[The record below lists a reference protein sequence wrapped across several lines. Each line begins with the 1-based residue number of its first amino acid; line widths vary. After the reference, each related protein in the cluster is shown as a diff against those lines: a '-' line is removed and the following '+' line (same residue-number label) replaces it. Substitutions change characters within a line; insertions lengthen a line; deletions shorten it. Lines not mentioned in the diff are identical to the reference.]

1 MSRGGALPDSV
12 ENQSLWRQAK
22 VSLQCRANRAELRRG
37 EANRTNRAKRRGY
50 KSVVRSLT
58 AGGHRSAS
66 IQGQPLRR
74 LAISFSFS
82 FSLSLS
88 PFSSFLSLFCP
99 FRKNLL
105 TRAIS
110 GTTSLIGFGSLSFQT
125 GYTVDHVCILARNR
139 VQRLLENATQD
150 PWRKE

>member
-22 VSLQCRANRAELRRG
+22 VSLQRRANQAELRRG

-82 FSLSLS
+82 LLPSFSFSLSLS

-110 GTTSLIGFGSLSFQT
+110 GTTSLIGFGSLSF
-125 GYTVDHVCILARNR
+125 
-139 VQRLLENATQD
+139 
-150 PWRKE
+150 

>member
-12 ENQSLWRQAK
+12 ENQSLWRQVK
-22 VSLQCRANRAELRRG
+22 VSLQRRANRAKPRRG

-74 LAISFSFS
+74 LAISSFSLLPPFS

-110 GTTSLIGFGSLSFQT
+110 GTTLLIGFGGLSF
-125 GYTVDHVCILARNR
+125 
-139 VQRLLENATQD
+139 
-150 PWRKE
+150 

>member
-12 ENQSLWRQAK
+12 ENQRLWRQAK
-22 VSLQCRANRAELRRG
+22 VSLQRRANRDKLRRG
-37 EANRTNRAKRRGY
+37 EASRTNRAKRRGY

-74 LAISFSFS
+74 LAISFSFSLLPPFS

-139 VQRLLENATQD
+139 VQRLLENAT
-150 PWRKE
+150 

>member
-1 MSRGGALPDSV
+1 MVKKKRKWNRKAVGQKYRQGKVMSRGGALPNSV
-12 ENQSLWRQAK
+12 ENQSLWRQVK
-22 VSLQCRANRAELRRG
+22 VSLQRRANRAKPRRG

-74 LAISFSFS
+74 LAISSFSLLPSFS
-82 FSLSLS
+82 FSLSVS

-110 GTTSLIGFGSLSFQT
+110 GTTSLIGFGSLSF
-125 GYTVDHVCILARNR
+125 
-139 VQRLLENATQD
+139 
-150 PWRKE
+150 